1 MIITEIQYFFSKIIR
16 FQAIFKDTVEFTC
29 ALEFKISSQLKNA
42 ENMRFAGIFLCMFLF
57 LFQGFGLVDI
67 DTGHE
72 PVKLS
77 PGQISDLRVFPRPL
91 VSAMHCQLFIDQY
104 KTICIAVQGLD
115 KALIRSRRLPQN
127 RNRELDAGSSF
138 SCSST
143 TAQSPS
149 IDLRISV

>member
-1 MIITEIQYFFSKIIR
+1 
-16 FQAIFKDTVEFTC
+16 
-29 ALEFKISSQLKNA
+29 
-42 ENMRFAGIFLCMFLF
+42 MRFAGIFLCMFLF

-115 KALIRSRRLPQN
+115 PVPASATEQKQRTGCRIQLQLFFHDCTKSVNRFAHIGVTADNVDPFQPEISPNIKNLSESEAFWKA
-127 RNRELDAGSSF
+127 AGDPF
-138 SCSST
+138 HW
-143 TAQSPS
+143 
-149 IDLRISV
+149 

>member
-1 MIITEIQYFFSKIIR
+1 MSF
-16 FQAIFKDTVEFTC
+16 
-29 ALEFKISSQLKNA
+29 ALETT
-42 ENMRFAGIFLCMFLF
+42 LF
-57 LFQGFGLVDI
+57 LLGFDTFIIPEKAGFLKDFGLVDI

-115 KALIRSRRLPQN
+115 PVPASATEQKQRTGCRIQLQLFFHDCTKSVN
-127 RNRELDAGSSF
+127 RFAHIGV
-138 SCSST
+138 
-143 TAQSPS
+143 TADNVDPFQP
-149 IDLRISV
+149 

>member
-1 MIITEIQYFFSKIIR
+1 M
-16 FQAIFKDTVEFTC
+16 
-29 ALEFKISSQLKNA
+29 KNA

-115 KALIRSRRLPQN
+115 PVPASATEQKQGIGNGVQFKLLLYNRRQAVN
-127 RNRELDAGSSF
+127 SS
-138 SCSST
+138 
-143 TAQSPS
+143 A
-149 IDLRISV
+149 

>member
-1 MIITEIQYFFSKIIR
+1 M
-16 FQAIFKDTVEFTC
+16 
-29 ALEFKISSQLKNA
+29 KNA

-104 KTICIAVQGLD
+104 KTVSITVQGFD
-115 KALIRSRRLPQN
+115 PVSASAAEQK
-127 RNRELDAGSSF
+127 
-138 SCSST
+138 
-143 TAQSPS
+143 
-149 IDLRISV
+149 